1 MYFPPDWGPE
11 EEVVENE
18 IDVASNDKKDVS
30 NIEVEAKVEENNNC
44 SEETNA
50 LEVLVALTKVINET
64 GNQQLKDLLKEAIYE
79 NKNHE

>member
-44 SEETNA
+44 FEETNA